1 MTVVRP
7 PAVAGKFYSDNPAEL
22 RAAVRDYL
30 DAPFTESAASPPK
43 AIIVPH
49 AGYVYSGPIAG
60 SGYALLKESRGTI
73 TRVVLLGPA
82 HTVAIQGLAA
92 SGADVFET
100 PLGPVPVDT
109 AAVSELLQ
117 LPQVQLSNEAHA
129 REHSLEVHLPFLQET
144 LGDFLLIPLVVGQA
158 TPAQVSEV
166 LEALWGGL
174 ETLIVI
180 SSDLS
185 HYPPYDTA
193 CRFDQETSLA
203 IEEGRISDLRG
214 DRACGFLPIAG
225 LLESAV
231 RHGLH
236 ARTVDLRN
244 SGDTAGGRDQVVGYG
259 AYVLEPEPETG
270 SGTASVLSRAENL
283 FADCEPETLDA
294 EHEQRL
300 LDVAAAAI
308 QRGIEY
314 GAQPETNAAEFPLPL
329 QMMRATFV
337 TLTLGGQLRGCM
349 GSLLASRPLVC
360 DVASNA
366 YSAAFLDP
374 RFSPLALREADSLDI
389 HISVLSVPEAMSFES
404 EADVIA
410 QLRPGIDGVTI
421 YEANRRGTLLP
432 AVWEKI
438 LDPRTFF
445 ETVKRKAG
453 LPADYWSATLRV
465 ERYTATSIGHES

>member
-7 PAVAGKFYSDNPAEL
+7 PAVAGKFYSDDPEEL

-30 DAPFTESAASPPK
+30 DAPFTESAVLPPK

-82 HTVAIQGLAA
+82 HTVAFQGLAA

-117 LPQVQLSNEAHA
+117 LPQIQLLNEAHA

-144 LGDFLLIPLVVGQA
+144 LADFQLIPLVVGQT
-158 TPAQVSEV
+158 TPAEVSEV
-166 LEALWGGL
+166 LEALWGGP

-185 HYPPYDTA
+185 HYHPYETA
-193 CRFDQETSLA
+193 CRFDRETSLA
-203 IEEGRISDLRG
+203 IEEGRTGDLRG

-231 RHGLH
+231 KHNLH

-259 AYVLEPEPETG
+259 AYVLEPNTG
-270 SGTASVLSRAENL
+270 NGTASVLPRAKNL
-283 FADCEPETLDA
+283 FTDCEPETLDA
-294 EHEQRL
+294 ENEQRL

-314 GAQPETNAAEFPLPL
+314 GAKPETNAAAFPPPL
-329 QMMRATFV
+329 QMTRATFV
-337 TLTLGGQLRGCM
+337 TLTHGGQLRGCM
-349 GSLLASRPLVC
+349 GSLVATQPLVC

-374 RFSPLALREADSLDI
+374 RFPPLALREADSLDI

-404 EADVIA
+404 EADAIA

-421 YEANRRGTLLP
+421 YEGNRRGTLLP

-445 ETVKRKAG
+445 ETVKQKAG
-453 LPADYWSATLRV
+453 LPADYWSATLRI
-465 ERYTATSIGHES
+465 ERYTATSIGHEA

>member
-1 MTVVRP
+1 MTVVRQ
-7 PAVAGKFYSDNPAEL
+7 PAVAGKFYSDDPAEL
-22 RAAVRDYL
+22 RAAVRNYL
-30 DAPFTESAASPPK
+30 DAAASDETATASPPK

-49 AGYVYSGPIAG
+49 AGYVYSGSVAG
-60 SGYALLKESRGTI
+60 SGYALLEELRGTI
-73 TRVVLLGPA
+73 ARVVLLGPA
-82 HTVAIQGLAA
+82 HFVSFQGLAA
-92 SGADVFET
+92 SSADVFET

-109 AAVSELLQ
+109 SAITALLR
-117 LPQVQLSNEAHA
+117 LPQVQVMDEAHA

-144 LGDFLLIPLVVGQA
+144 LGDFQLIPLVVGQA

-166 LEALWGGL
+166 LETVWGGP

-185 HYPPYDTA
+185 HYHPYDTA
-193 CRFDQETSLA
+193 CRLDRETSLV
-203 IEEGRISDLRG
+203 IEQGRVGDLRG
-214 DRACGFLPIAG
+214 DRACGFLAVGG
-225 LLESAV
+225 LLESAAQ
-231 RHGLH
+231 RGLH
-236 ARTVDLRN
+236 ARTIDLRN

-259 AYVLEPEPETG
+259 AYVLEPDTGDETV
-270 SGTASVLSRAENL
+270 SVLSHAENSHS
-283 FADCEPETLDA
+283 DCEPAALSA
-294 EHEQRL
+294 EHEQQL
-300 LDVAAAAI
+300 LDVAATAI

-314 GAQPETNAAEFPLPL
+314 GAKPETNAADFPQPL
-329 QMMRATFV
+329 QLMQATFV
-337 TLTLGGQLRGCM
+337 TLTCGGQLRGCI

-374 RFSPLALREADSLDI
+374 RFSPLTLHEADSLEI

-404 EADVIA
+404 EDDAIA

-438 LDPRTFF
+438 PDPRTFF
-445 ETVKRKAG
+445 ETVKKKAG

-465 ERYTATSIGHES
+465 ERYTATSIGHET